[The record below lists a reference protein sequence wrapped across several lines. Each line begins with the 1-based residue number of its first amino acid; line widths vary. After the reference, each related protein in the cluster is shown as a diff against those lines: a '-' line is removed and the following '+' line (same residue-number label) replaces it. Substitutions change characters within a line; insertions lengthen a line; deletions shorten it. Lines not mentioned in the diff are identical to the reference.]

1 MRHFV
6 LTGGTSDGGI
16 SNRSLPHDHVLKR
29 RHKPLITRHVT
40 YRLPV
45 IGRIARE
52 VVEGEVDNSFALI
65 IMVVSAVASTVL
77 IWGFPALIISA
88 LGATALMFL
97 TLLRITF
104 G

>member
-1 MRHFV
+1 MRGYQ
-6 LTGGTSDGGI
+6 TGASPTTMSLNEDTS
-16 SNRSLPHDHVLKR
+16 RY
-29 RHKPLITRHVT
+29 ITRHVT

-65 IMVVSAVASTVL
+65 IMVVSAVASAVL
-77 IWGFPALIISA
+77 IWGFPALIIAA

>member
-1 MRHFV
+1 
-6 LTGGTSDGGI
+6 
-16 SNRSLPHDHVLKR
+16 
-29 RHKPLITRHVT
+29 
-40 YRLPV
+40 
-45 IGRIARE
+45 

>member
-1 MRHFV
+1 MRGYRTGAFH
-6 LTGGTSDGGI
+6 LTMSLNEDTS
-16 SNRSLPHDHVLKR
+16 RY
-29 RHKPLITRHVT
+29 ITRHVT

-65 IMVVSAVASTVL
+65 IMVVSAVASAVL

>member
-1 MRHFV
+1 MTMS
-6 LTGGTSDGGI
+6 LNEDTSHYI
-16 SNRSLPHDHVLKR
+16 TSHY
-29 RHKPLITRHVT
+29 ITRHVT

-52 VVEGEVDNSFALI
+52 VIEGEVDNSFAPI
-65 IMVVSAVASTVL
+65 IMVVSAVASAVL
-77 IWGFPALIISA
+77 IWGFPTLIISA

-104 G
+104 S

>member
-1 MRHFV
+1 MTMS
-6 LTGGTSDGGI
+6 LNEDTSHYI
-16 SNRSLPHDHVLKR
+16 TSHY
-29 RHKPLITRHVT
+29 ITRHVT

-65 IMVVSAVASTVL
+65 IMVVSAVASAVL
-77 IWGFPALIISA
+77 IWGFPTLIISA

>member
-1 MRHFV
+1 MTMS
-6 LTGGTSDGGI
+6 LNEDTS
-16 SNRSLPHDHVLKR
+16 HY
-29 RHKPLITRHVT
+29 ITRHVT

-65 IMVVSAVASTVL
+65 IMVVSAVASAVV
-77 IWGFPALIISA
+77 IWGFPALIISG
-88 LGATALMFL
+88 LGATALMFV
-97 TLLRITF
+97 TLWRITF